1 MSSVPASNEPPDPE
15 SGPEVA
21 SGPESAPPRQ
31 PEPGG
36 AAPLLAIDQLCVEFA
51 TASGWQRVTDHVSF
65 DVRLGETVGLVG
77 ESGCGK
83 TVTALSVMGLIP
95 PRVGRTVGAA
105 RFEGRDLLALSADEM
120 RQVRSR
126 EISMIFQEPMT
137 SLNPAFTIGNQIA
150 EVVRTH
156 QGVGRRAAWIRAVEM
171 LDRVGIANAAGRAHD
186 YPHAFSGGMRQR
198 AMIAMA
204 LSNEP
209 KLLVA
214 DEPTTALDVTIQAQI
229 LELLGELQR
238 DLGMAVLFVT
248 HDLGVVAQICE
259 RVVVMYAGQVVE
271 QESVDAL
278 FTRPLH
284 PYTEGLLDSMPQTA
298 AKGAELHVIPGH
310 VPGADEM
317 PAGCRFHPRC
327 GYAVDA
333 CTTTAIDLSRRG
345 EGLTRCL
352 RVDELTLRGGRFE
365 ALHEVEPVTAGTTTA
380 GTPATGTGPARGGSD
395 VLVDVRGLRKDFPIH
410 SGLLR
415 RVTGH
420 VRAVD
425 GVDFTIKRGETL
437 GLVGESGSGKST
449 VARLV
454 LRLIDPTAG
463 QVDFDGSDIAKLDA
477 RSLHTARRDM
487 QIVFQDPY
495 SSLNPRA
502 TVAASVG
509 EPLTIYEN
517 MKGRARDERVVEMLE
532 RVGLSR
538 EALSRYPHQF
548 SGGQRQR
555 IAIARALALNPA
567 LLVCDEPLSS
577 LDVSTQSQVIN
588 LLADLQDQLGLTY
601 LFISHDLAVVRHI
614 SDRIAVM
621 YLGRVVELGS
631 AEEVY
636 RRPLHP
642 YTEALLSAIPV
653 PDPVVQRQR
662 TRIVLQGDVPSPL
675 APPSGC
681 RFHPRC
687 AYAMDVCRE
696 VDPPP
701 FTGPDGTTVYCHLH
715 TDGPKLAGRPVTD
728 YQPA

>member
-1 MSSVPASNEPPDPE
+1 MPAEGPAGGPGPDAE
-15 SGPEVA
+15 RAV
-21 SGPESAPPRQ
+21 
-31 PEPGG
+31 
-36 AAPLLAIDQLCVEFA
+36 PLLAIDQLCVEFA
-51 TASGWQRVTDHVSF
+51 TSAGWLRVTDHVSF
-65 DVRLGETVGLVG
+65 DVRPGETVGLVG

-95 PRVGRTVGAA
+95 SRVGRTVGAV
-105 RFEGRDLLALSADEM
+105 RFEGRDLLGLAPDEM
-120 RQVRSR
+120 RRVRSR
-126 EISMIFQEPMT
+126 EIAMIFQEPMT
-137 SLNPAFTIGNQIA
+137 SLNPSFTIGNQIA

-156 QGVGRRAAWIRAVEM
+156 QGIGKKAAWARAVEM
-171 LDRVGIANAAGRAHD
+171 LDRVGIANAAARARD

-204 LSNEP
+204 LCNEP

-271 QESVDAL
+271 EESVDAL
-278 FTRPLH
+278 FARPRH
-284 PYTEGLLDSMPQTA
+284 PYTEGLLDSMPQIA
-298 AKGAELHVIPGH
+298 EKGAGLHVIPGQ
-310 VPGADEM
+310 VPRADEM

-327 GYAVDA
+327 GYAVEV
-333 CTTTAIDLSRRG
+333 CTTQGVELEAHDG
-345 EGLTRCL
+345 GLARCL
-352 RVDELTLRGGRFE
+352 RADELTLRGGRVE
-365 ALHEVEPVTAGTTTA
+365 ALHEVAPGAGPGAGLAAAEPAI
-380 GTPATGTGPARGGSD
+380 
-395 VLVDVRGLRKDFPIH
+395 LVDVRGLSKEFPVN

-415 RVTGH
+415 RVTGR

-425 GVDFTIKRGETL
+425 GVDFTIRRGETL

-454 LRLIDPTAG
+454 LRLIDPTVG
-463 QVDFDGSDIAKLDA
+463 HVDFEGSDIASLDA
-477 RSLHTARRDM
+477 RRLHAARRNM

-495 SSLNPRA
+495 SSLDPRA

-509 EPLTIYEN
+509 EPLTIYEGL
-517 MKGRARDERVVEMLE
+517 KGRARDERVVEMLD
-532 RVGLSR
+532 RVGLGA

-588 LLADLQDQLGLTY
+588 LLAELQDQLGLTY

-621 YLGRVVELGS
+621 YLGRIVEVGS

-636 RRPLHP
+636 RRPAHP

-653 PDPVVQRQR
+653 PDPVEQRRR
-662 TRIVLQGDVPSPL
+662 TRIVLQGDIPSPL

-696 VDPPP
+696 VDPPA
-701 FTGPDGTTVYCHLH
+701 FTTPTGTTVYCHLH
-715 TDGPKLAGRPVTD
+715 TDGPKLAGRSVTEL
-728 YQPA
+728 PKPSPSS

>member
-1 MSSVPASNEPPDPE
+1 M
-15 SGPEVA
+15 
-21 SGPESAPPRQ
+21 R
-31 PEPGG
+31 
-36 AAPLLAIDQLCVEFA
+36 
-51 TASGWQRVTDHVSF
+51 
-65 DVRLGETVGLVG
+65 
-77 ESGCGK
+77 
-83 TVTALSVMGLIP
+83 LIP
-95 PRVGRTVGAA
+95 PKVGRAVGAVH
-105 RFEGRDLLALSADEM
+105 FDGRDLLALPGDEM
-120 RQVRSR
+120 RRVRSQ

-156 QGVGRRAAWIRAVEM
+156 QGVSKKAAWAHAVEM
-171 LDRVGIANAAGRAHD
+171 LDRVGIANASARAGD

-204 LSNEP
+204 LCNEP

-229 LELLGELQR
+229 LELLAELQR

-271 QESVDAL
+271 EETVDAL
-278 FTRPLH
+278 FAQPLH
-284 PYTEGLLDSMPQTA
+284 PYTEGLLDSMPQVS
-298 AKGAELHVIPGH
+298 AKGSELHVIPGQ
-310 VPGADEM
+310 VPRADEM

-327 GYAVDA
+327 SYAAQA
-333 CTTTAIDLSRRG
+333 CTTRAVELEPHDG
-345 EGLTRCL
+345 GLTRCL
-352 RVDELTLRGGRFE
+352 RVDELTLRGGRTDALRGVE
-365 ALHEVEPVTAGTTTA
+365 APAGVPEGGPTSGDA
-380 GTPATGTGPARGGSD
+380 G
-395 VLVDVRGLRKDFPIH
+395 VLVDVRGLSKAFPVH

-415 RVTGH
+415 RVTGE

-425 GVDFTIKRGETL
+425 GVDFTIERGETL

-454 LRLIDPTAG
+454 LRLIDPSAG
-463 QVDFDGSDIAKLDA
+463 VVDFDGSDIAKLDA
-477 RSLHTARRDM
+477 RALKAARRDM

-495 SSLNPRA
+495 SSLDPRS

-509 EPLTIYEN
+509 EPLTIYEGL
-517 MKGRARDERVVEMLE
+517 KGRAREQRVLALL
-532 RVGLSR
+532 RQVGLGA

-555 IAIARALALNPA
+555 IAIARALALQPA

-588 LLADLQDQLGLTY
+588 LLDDLQEQLGLTY

-621 YLGRVVELGS
+621 YLGRIVELGA

-636 RRPLHP
+636 GRPTHP

-653 PDPVVQRQR
+653 PDPVEQRR
-662 TRIVLQGDVPSPL
+662 RSRIVLQGDIPSPL

-687 AYAMDVCRE
+687 PYAMDVCRD
-696 VDPPP
+696 VDPPAYTTP
-701 FTGPDGTTVYCHLH
+701 AGTTVYCHLH
-715 TDGPKLAGRPVTD
+715 TSGPTLAGRPVTVLGTEKRE
-728 YQPA
+728 